1 MSNRPKLFDNEMDEK
16 TVERISNNFPVLTDE
31 EKDRI
36 FSFIEKEFGEDTETI
51 EHDDFDDEVSG
62 VERCIRPRWLEVL
75 GTAAMIAIVVGSL
88 GGGSYFMNHI
98 NKNAPKDSDQESTTN
113 ITTTISD
120 NKYFVNNDTKQS
132 VTTSLRA
139 AVKHTTA
146 TAAVGTVP
154 VDVKVYESALA
165 AANVTTAYDIESQ
178 KDVIT
183 SITEI
188 ESSTAAT
195 MNEPETIVTTTV
207 TLGDSVQGQDIVT
220 GVTNVTQVSNELSEE
235 EKLASIAEA
244 LIDKYDT
251 LTLMRVGR
259 LPFDESSETLTF
271 IHGPGAYSSR
281 AYDMQYKKV
290 DKTVFKNM
298 QEMKDFYDSVMY
310 RTLQEDVRLF
320 GPEISRE
327 EYEEGYLFYGDDPD
341 YFFLSIDGELYEGII
356 GDMSINVHSD
366 IPVVLSNISEYRF
379 QAKKM
384 YHKLDDVS
392 STIELTFSFVKDF
405 NTGIWRIFGV
415 SYNGQ

>member
-75 GTAAMIAIVVGSL
+75 GTAAMIAIVVGSV

-98 NKNAPKDSDQESTTN
+98 NKNAPKENSQEATTSVTTTVSSEYSVSTGTKPSVTTYTN
-113 ITTTISD
+113 PNVEATTTSAIVVTVPVAVEVYESEMMAKQLAMTDDTGQKTDVIPMFNEVEPVITTT
-120 NKYFVNNDTKQS
+120 
-132 VTTSLRA
+132 VT
-139 AVKHTTA
+139 
-146 TAAVGTVP
+146 
-154 VDVKVYESALA
+154 
-165 AANVTTAYDIESQ
+165 
-178 KDVIT
+178 
-183 SITEI
+183 
-188 ESSTAAT
+188 
-195 MNEPETIVTTTV
+195 EPETLVTTTV
-207 TLGDSVQGQDIVT
+207 TSAEFVQEQEIVT
-220 GVTNVTQVSNELSEE
+220 GVNKDNVSEE
-235 EKLASIAEA
+235 INQEDELASIAES

-251 LTLMRVGR
+251 LTLMRVAR
-259 LPFDESSETLTF
+259 LPFEEDSETVTF

-281 AYDMQYKKV
+281 AYDIQFKKV
-290 DKTVFKNM
+290 DKTVFANM
-298 QEMKDFYDSVMY
+298 KEMKDFYDSVMY
-310 RTLQEDVRLF
+310 RTLQEDERLF
-320 GPEISRE
+320 GPEISKE
-327 EYEEGYLFYGDDPD
+327 EYEEGYLFYGNDPN
-341 YFFLSIDGELYEGII
+341 YFFLSIDGELYECII
-356 GDMSINVHSD
+356 GDMTINVHSD

-379 QAKKM
+379 QTKKM

>member
-1 MSNRPKLFDNEMDEK
+1 MSNKPKLFDNEMDEK

-36 FSFIEKEFGEDTETI
+36 FSFIEKEFDEDSETV
-51 EHDDFDDEVSG
+51 EHEVFDDEVSG
-62 VERCIRPRWLEVL
+62 VERCFRPRWLEML

-98 NKNAPKDSDQESTTN
+98 NKNAPKKSSQESTTN
-113 ITTTISD
+113 MTTTVTDEYSVIT
-120 NKYFVNNDTKQS
+120 DTKPS
-132 VTTSLRA
+132 VTTYTKTT
-139 AVKHTTA
+139 VKPTTTSA
-146 TAAVGTVP
+146 IVVTVP
-154 VDVKVYESALA
+154 VDINEYESALA

-188 ESSTAAT
+188 EPSTADT

-207 TLGDSVQGQDIVT
+207 TLEDSVQGQDIVT
-220 GVTNVTQVSNELSEE
+220 DMTNVTQVSKELSEE

-251 LTLMRVGR
+251 VTLMRVAR

-281 AYDMQYKKV
+281 AYEMQYKKV

-366 IPVVLSNISEYRF
+366 IPVVLSNLSEYRF
-379 QAKKM
+379 QAKKV
-384 YHKLDDVS
+384 YHKRDDVTATS
-392 STIELTFSFVKDF
+392 EVTFSFVKDF
-405 NTGIWRIFGV
+405 NTGIWRIINV
-415 SYNGQ
+415 SYNG